1 MSISITINGRK
12 IIPPQSSSCASSL
25 YVLGHAFYAATPK
38 KGMHTNRIE
47 VSKEDRR
54 ILFSYVESSRL
65 WVSDSLSCIG
75 TTNGY

>member
-12 IIPPQSSSCASSL
+12 ITPPQSSSCASSL

-54 ILFSYVESSRL
+54 ILFAMSSRPGFGL
-65 WVSDSLSCIG
+65 VIVLVV
-75 TTNGY
+75 